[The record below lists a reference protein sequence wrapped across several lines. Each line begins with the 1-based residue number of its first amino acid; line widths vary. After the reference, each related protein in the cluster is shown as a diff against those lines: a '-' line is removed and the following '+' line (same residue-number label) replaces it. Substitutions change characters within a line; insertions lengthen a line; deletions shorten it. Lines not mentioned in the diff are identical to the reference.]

1 MSYYLQAQLA
11 GTQKESGDQFND
23 VVSTDHLVN
32 NSDAPETL
40 WTCRRSSNIE
50 QRLLVMLVDDE
61 EVYNSD
67 EYIF

>member
-1 MSYYLQAQLA
+1 M
-11 GTQKESGDQFND
+11 D
-23 VVSTDHLVN
+23 VSTHI
-32 NSDAPETL
+32 
-40 WTCRRSSNIE
+40 SNIE